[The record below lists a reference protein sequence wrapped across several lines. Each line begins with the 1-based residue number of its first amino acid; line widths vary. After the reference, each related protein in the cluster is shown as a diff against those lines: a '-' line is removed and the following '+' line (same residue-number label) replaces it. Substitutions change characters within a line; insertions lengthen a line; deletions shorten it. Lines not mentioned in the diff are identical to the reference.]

1 MDSMIDSIKH
11 KAHITAVFKTWQ
23 HFDVRVNS
31 YLMIDCAAIT
41 VSAVTRLQLNVA

>member
-1 MDSMIDSIKH
+1 VDNMIDSIKH

-31 YLMIDCAAIT
+31 YLMIDCA